1 MATERNGVA
10 VVGALGRMG
19 ERVRAALADQDRLT
33 LAAALEAPGHPDLGS
48 ELENGVRVTDDAK
61 TAFDKAGVAIDFSQ
75 PEATLA
81 NLRTAAAAGVAYV
94 SGTTGLDDGQ
104 RAEIASLAERT
115 AVLHAPNFSLSVN
128 LLVRLASEAARVLGP
143 EVAAEI
149 VELHHAQKA
158 RRPEWHRAAAGRGDC
173 REPRPGARGEPGL
186 GTRRRRGPSPA
197 RCDWH
202 PDPARREQ
210 PRRAHGVL
218 RGATVSGSSSL
229 TAPRPAITSL
239 GARYGRPRG
248 CWNASPGSIR
258 STRCWASRPRQNGR
272 RSYTLRRPLGS
283 WHRGSWPRPATLAPA

>member
-33 LAAALEAPGHPDLGS
+33 LAAALEAPGHPGLGS
-48 ELENGVRVTDDAK
+48 ELESGVLVTDDAK

-149 VELHHAQKA
+149 VELHHAQKRDAPSGTALRLAEAIAASRGQVLEENLVLERAGDVGPRPRDAIGIQTLRGGNNPGEHTVFFVGDGERLELSHRAQTRDHFA
-158 RRPEWHRAAAGRGDC
+158 RGAVRAAAWLLER
-173 REPRPGARGEPGL
+173 EPGL
-186 GTRRRRGPSPA
+186 YTI
-197 RCDWH
+197 D
-202 PDPARREQ
+202 E
-210 PRRAHGVL
+210 VL
-218 RGATVSGSSSL
+218 GFSA
-229 TAPRPAITSL
+229 
-239 GARYGRPRG
+239 
-248 CWNASPGSIR
+248 
-258 STRCWASRPRQNGR
+258 
-272 RSYTLRRPLGS
+272 
-283 WHRGSWPRPATLAPA
+283 